1 MRAKVLV
8 VSYSDTASAL
18 RILSHVRALR
28 PELPVVVRT
37 LDDTDI
43 DRLKEAGAAEVV
55 AEIMEGSLMLA
66 SHALMLFG
74 LPINR
79 VMDRIQETR
88 EQRYSLFRGFFHG
101 VTDEESPIEEQMQPR
116 LHTVLITSGS
126 AAIGKT
132 LGELDLDGLLVD
144 VTAVRRRNTRE
155 LLPSDETQLEIG
167 DALVLRGTQESL
179 AAAEIR
185 LMQG

>member
-1 MRAKVLV
+1 
-8 VSYSDTASAL
+8 
-18 RILSHVRALR
+18 
-28 PELPVVVRT
+28 
-37 LDDTDI
+37 
-43 DRLKEAGAAEVV
+43 
-55 AEIMEGSLMLA
+55 MEGSLMLA

-74 LPINR
+74 LPLNR
-79 VMDRIQETR
+79 VMDRIRETR

-101 VTDEESPIEEQMQPR
+101 VTDEDGAIEEQMQPR

-126 AAIGKT
+126 AAIGMT
-132 LGELDLDGLLVD
+132 LGELDLGGLLVD

-155 LLPSDETQLEIG
+155 LLPSNETQLEIG

>member
-1 MRAKVLV
+1 
-8 VSYSDTASAL
+8 
-18 RILSHVRALR
+18 
-28 PELPVVVRT
+28 LPVVVRT

-101 VTDEESPIEEQMQPR
+101 ATDEESPIEEQMQPR

-132 LGELDLDGLLVD
+132 LGELDLGGLFVD

-155 LLPSDETQLEIG
+155 LLPNDETQLEIG